1 MEPHNKLMLT
11 FIIILFLG
19 GATLLPDVAIAL
31 LSVVLAV
38 GINLILFHMLRP
50 FDKFEVDRTIDRTK
64 VSPPADLNTTISLKY
79 DGRFPATANV
89 SFECRSLNLVVN
101 TGTSVFTPGQSFEST
116 FSIKA
121 DKRGV
126 HKLSNTTVNVKDWLM
141 LSGRKLEFDN
151 ETEILVL
158 PHVYPFGTLTNTA
171 TSSALGVTSSIK
183 RGRSSEIWGIREY
196 QPGDDYKIIAWKAMA
211 KSPDHKPKSRIT
223 AGEMGP
229 AISIV
234 LDVGQDMGLPN
245 EDDINLDI
253 AADLAASITYNF
265 TKEGTRTGL
274 IFFDNRTRNI
284 IKPSKGEE
292 HLDNVLRNLALAV
305 PSSDKFLSSTLSST
319 QKQFSAE
326 FGRTLI
332 VISSRLDDKLFSNY
346 MGRIKAV
353 KDLLLIIVHNDEN
366 QSSAESLQKESNS
379 KGIKTIVTNKA
390 NIQNAIK
397 EIEVWSSGSI

>member
-158 PHVYPFGTLTNTA
+158 PHVYPVSYT
-171 TSSALGVTSSIK
+171 
-183 RGRSSEIWGIREY
+183 
-196 QPGDDYKIIAWKAMA
+196 
-211 KSPDHKPKSRIT
+211 
-223 AGEMGP
+223 
-229 AISIV
+229 
-234 LDVGQDMGLPN
+234 
-245 EDDINLDI
+245 
-253 AADLAASITYNF
+253 
-265 TKEGTRTGL
+265 
-274 IFFDNRTRNI
+274 
-284 IKPSKGEE
+284 
-292 HLDNVLRNLALAV
+292 HLRAHE
-305 PSSDKFLSSTLSST
+305 T
-319 QKQFSAE
+319 
-326 FGRTLI
+326 
-332 VISSRLDDKLFSNY
+332 
-346 MGRIKAV
+346 
-353 KDLLLIIVHNDEN
+353 
-366 QSSAESLQKESNS
+366 
-379 KGIKTIVTNKA
+379 
-390 NIQNAIK
+390 
-397 EIEVWSSGSI
+397 